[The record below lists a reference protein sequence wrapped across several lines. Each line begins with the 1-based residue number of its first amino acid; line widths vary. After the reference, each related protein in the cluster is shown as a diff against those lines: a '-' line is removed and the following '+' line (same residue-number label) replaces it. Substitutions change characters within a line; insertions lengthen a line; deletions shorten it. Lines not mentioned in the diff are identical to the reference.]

1 MGTHPIFE
9 SDFDCL
15 TAGSDFQD
23 KMSDVS
29 DPEDEII
36 EFDTPTPAPVVVP
49 QARGDHR
56 GHSHGHAHCRP
67 AQARQHLQKPP
78 GADKWPAVYTTY
90 LNIHRTKAQGRR
102 VPKEFAVNNPTFY
115 EIKDILINE
124 GFQVYL
130 EDKVHPRELDR
141 LAPLG
146 PPPLRNPFRGRV
158 KYRLKDERGMPMT
171 RFKTKDEVLKYIGSM
186 IPKLKTRIE
195 GQRMMDM
202 HIQQQQE
209 EQKLQQAKQAGK
221 KSTGKPQSKK
231 KKNKK

>member
-15 TAGSDFQD
+15 TDE
-23 KMSDVS
+23 MSDVS
-29 DPEDEII
+29 DPEDEMV
-36 EFDTPTPAPVVVP
+36 EFTPEPVAPPVTT
-49 QARGDHR
+49 QGGQGDQR
-56 GHSHGHAHCRP
+56 GHGHSHCRP
-67 AQARQHLQKPP
+67 AQTRQYLQKPP

-102 VPKEFAVNNPTFY
+102 VSKEYAVNNPTFY

-141 LAPLG
+141 FAPLG

-231 KKNKK
+231 KKN